1 MWIYIWVCVFVCVL
15 IIIMLIIARIANAS
29 LLHCVAIITNFQDGY
44 FSWLYTLIPVWHTIF
59 AAFVRSL
66 DANELPIPFT
76 SLYKTT
82 PTITYILYTY
92 SLSENKKKKK
102 TTATII
108 IVSTM
113 ARPLAEFVW
122 RCARNKSEMSEMSVK
137 HKRKAYNTNERTYET
152 NERGKKLY

>member
-1 MWIYIWVCVFVCVL
+1 MIHLKIFVSSKAEKKRHKTHRAHNNTEQQQKQKWIIVIIIMAHIFSPVRCFWSLTLFGVSVWVCEYKCVYMCVCVL

-76 SLYKTT
+76 SVH
-82 PTITYILYTY
+82 
-92 SLSENKKKKK
+92 K

-108 IVSTM
+108 YIHTRSQ
-113 ARPLAEFVW
+113 
-122 RCARNKSEMSEMSVK
+122 N
-137 HKRKAYNTNERTYET
+137 
-152 NERGKKLY
+152 